1 MKSFK
6 IRYDELNEA
15 KMSKHM
21 SNVRKGA
28 QQF

>member
-6 IRYDELNEA
+6 IRNGELNEG

-21 SNVRKGA
+21 SNVQKGA
-28 QQF
+28 QQL